1 MNPPALSMK
10 SVSFVY
16 PDGTSALH
24 DVSFDLEQGEAVALV
39 GANGAGKSTLLLHL
53 SGCLVPTHGS
63 VTIGSLVVGTGTLK
77 AVRRMVGLVFQ
88 DPNDQLFMP
97 TVHQDVAF
105 GPLNANLT
113 PEEVERRVASALV
126 RVGMA
131 HVAQRPPYR
140 LSAGEKRAVAIATV
154 LSMEPDILVMDEPS
168 THLDPKAR
176 RRLINLLRELPQTLL
191 IATHDLEMA
200 VETCSRV
207 LVMDGGRIVADGLT
221 TDVLND
227 SVLMERHGLERPHIL
242 SHRHPH

>member
-1 MNPPALSMK
+1 MNPPALSVK
-10 SVSFVY
+10 DLSYTY
-16 PDGTSALH
+16 PDGTSALRG
-24 DVSFDLEQGEAVALV
+24 VAFDLEEGEKVALV
-39 GANGAGKSTLLLHL
+39 GANGAGKSTLLMHL
-53 SGCLVPTHGS
+53 N
-63 VTIGSLVVGTGTLK
+63 GSLVPVGG
-77 AVRRMVGLVFQ
+77 AVVVKSLPLTSETVTTIRAQVGMVFQ
-88 DPNDQLFMP
+88 DPNDQMFMP

-105 GPLNANLT
+105 GPLNANLA
-113 PEEVERRVASALV
+113 PEEVERLVSSALV
-126 RVGMA
+126 RVGMM